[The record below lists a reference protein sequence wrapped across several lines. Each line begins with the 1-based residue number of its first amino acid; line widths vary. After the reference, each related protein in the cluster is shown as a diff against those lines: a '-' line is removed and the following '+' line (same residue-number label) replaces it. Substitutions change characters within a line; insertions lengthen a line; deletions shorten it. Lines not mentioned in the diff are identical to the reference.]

1 MKIPT
6 VKVLWKEGTDLRER
20 FGDINVVINK
30 NDFDPDI
37 HERIPVL
44 LKKREAKVNIPPI
57 DEGKRSLESCI
68 EDEIVAMHE
77 EDPEKENAD
86 FWLKDGRPEVK
97 ELRKR
102 LETDDISASLRDS
115 IYEEWSENKLSGSET
130 G

>member
-1 MKIPT
+1 MAKVPT
-6 VKVLWKEGTDLRER
+6 IRVKFLNDEKY
-20 FGDINVVINK
+20 GDEVYSINK
-30 NDFDPDI
+30 DTFDSDI
-37 HERIPVL
+37 HELAEPS
-44 LKKREAKVNIPPI
+44 LKKREAKANIPPI
-57 DEGKRSLESCI
+57 DEGKHSLESKI
-68 EDEIVAMHE
+68 LDAIVTMHE
-77 EDPEKENAD
+77 EDPEKENED